1 MALKVC
7 TLKWFDIAAFKSPVS
22 GKMPHSSMLSSAV
35 LSSTNNSAINCSQL
49 CIVLQHRLR

>member
-22 GKMPHSSMLSSAV
+22 GKMPHSSMSSSAV